1 MDDDPLQIKRRGLIK
16 KVEETEEG
24 QLWKEVVNVTA
35 EAFKLAQLWLYAAHV
50 QTWKGEL
57 VVQLHKGGKK
67 MPVGQAKDLRVKLP

>member
-1 MDDDPLQIKRRGLIK
+1 MDDDPLKIKRRGLIK

-57 VVQLHKGGKK
+57 LVQLCQPGR
-67 MPVGQAKDLRVKLP
+67 QEDACWAN